1 MEIEKK
7 IIEIQNEVRALKAS
21 QTIGQSNSMNYK
33 IVENAVMTIT
43 TSQYSYGEKK
53 LVFTS
58 SGRAFPHFCIVVT
71 RVEVVGGGSATIT
84 PYYPAAYSWEYSPDL
99 YSDAMMVEAR
109 SSSANKT
116 VNIYFTMYSDTPG
129 IYKEA

>member
-21 QTIGQSNSMNYK
+21 QTIGQSNAMNYK
-33 IVENAVMTIT
+33 IVENALMTVV
-43 TSQYSYGEKK
+43 TSQYSTGSKK

-84 PYYPAAYSWEYSPDL
+84 PYYPAAYSWEFIRRHNEKRFS
-99 YSDAMMVEAR
+99 SR
-109 SSSANKT
+109 SCCIGRRDFAT
-116 VNIYFTMYSDTPG
+116 
-129 IYKEA
+129 